1 MLNTFGIPL
10 MLVVSFNLSLKTF
23 FTRLKSKLKEKII
36 LSNIKTVK
44 KILLKTTPVFLLGK
58 SNG

>member
-1 MLNTFGIPL
+1 MNFKEEILIL
-10 MLVVSFNLSLKTF
+10 MLFMAYLLRNPFSDVSV
-23 FTRLKSKLKEKII
+23 KEKII